1 MNVFKRELKAN
12 RKSLIIWCVCMA
24 LLILSGMGKYT
35 AYSTASEGAQA
46 LADLPQT
53 LKSLLGMGSL
63 DVTTMTGFFA
73 LLFLYIEIV
82 AGIHAVL
89 LGSGILAKE
98 ERDKTTEFLMTRPLS
113 RTSIVC
119 AKLAAALVNVVMLNL
134 VSLGVSL
141 AAVSAYNKGPDI
153 SGEIAT
159 FLLSLLLV
167 QLVFLTLGMLLAA
180 VLRNAKTSGSISAG
194 VLMAAFVIYEFTE
207 LNQSLRFLN
216 ILTPFK
222 YFSYTDMAEGAG
234 LHPGIAAVSLLLSAA
249 FAWGAVYFYRK
260 RDLGV

>member
-1 MNVFKRELKAN
+1 MNVFIRELKAN
-12 RKSLIIWCVCMA
+12 RKSLIIWSVCMA

-35 AYSTASEGAQA
+35 AYSSGSEGAQA

-73 LLFLYIEIV
+73 LLFLYIEIA

-113 RTSIVC
+113 RTSIVG
-119 AKLAAALVNVVMLNL
+119 AKLAAALVNVVVLNL
-134 VSLGVSL
+134 VSLSVSL

-153 SGEIAT
+153 SGEITT

-180 VLRNAKTSGSISAG
+180 VLRNAKASGSISAG
-194 VLMAAFVIYEFTE
+194 VLMASFAIYEFTE
-207 LNQSLRFLN
+207 LNQSLRFLT

-222 YFSYTDMAEGAG
+222 YFSYADMAEGAG

-249 FAWGAVYFYRK
+249 FVWGSFYFYRR